1 LVRRLMFHRR
11 SSRPRHHQTRNPS
24 IDRTCVPALPA
35 SQGPKTGT
43 LHKSSV
49 KRRHLLRHVKR
60 LLKCDQDSSR
70 LAQDY
75 ITTAQDYLLTA
86 QVKTASAQVRDW
98 KWNLVR
104 SRLVYEF
111 GGVRR
116 YLHRHDVIRSS
127 ARLIAYLL
135 IVENR

>member
-24 IDRTCVPALPA
+24 VGRTCVPALPA

-43 LHKSSV
+43 LQKSSV
-49 KRRHLLRHVKR
+49 RHVKR
-60 LLKCDQDSSR
+60 LLRCDQGSSR
-70 LAQDY
+70 LTQDCMA
-75 ITTAQDYLLTA
+75 TAQGCLLMA

-111 GGVRR
+111 CGVRR
-116 YLHRHDVIRSS
+116 YLHRHDVIRRS
-127 ARLIAYLL
+127 ARLSAYLL